1 MGDKWKF
8 WFPQTRRLN
17 HNPGCGYLY
26 SPNSLVYTTC
36 LDANQRMEAVEA
48 VRCAAGRDWG
58 IGFPRVVLTQ
68 LHMTA
73 CTSVAEGENENT
85 QSPGHLPSP
94 SAWARDNKRSG
105 VDCDYSNLF
114 LRNLPLT
121 FLCQLRHQAHLLPFP
136 PTSVL
141 CSCHSWLWRHPVPSC
156 FCAPAQGHFA
166 QNTLCPLSFSLSF
179 LQTML
184 CVWLM
189 GHQMALGSTQAEF
202 LFYANIYHLR
212 PESIWTETENIIIEV
227 GYR

>member
-36 LDANQRMEAVEA
+36 PDANQRREAVEA
-48 VRCAAGRDWG
+48 ARCAAGRDWG

-73 CTSVAEGENENT
+73 RTSAAEGENENT

-114 LRNLPLT
+114 LHNLPLT
-121 FLCQLRHQAHLLPFP
+121 FLCQLHHRAHLLPALP
-136 PTSVL
+136 RAPCVPVTLGSEYSPCPQASVL
-141 CSCHSWLWRHPVPSC
+141 QLRPFCSE
-156 FCAPAQGHFA
+156 
-166 QNTLCPLSFSLSF
+166 CPLPSLS
-179 LQTML
+179 L
-184 CVWLM
+184 
-189 GHQMALGSTQAEF
+189 S
-202 LFYANIYHLR
+202 LFFANHVMCMTDGAPDGFR
-212 PESIWTETENIIIEV
+212 
-227 GYR
+227 